1 MMGNIF
7 DKYRSGLKKT
17 QTGLVSRLLHAI
29 NAKSDDGLLD
39 EIEEIMLSAD
49 MGYPTVSRVM
59 SDVRGSSARGASLE
73 VLFKDSLYNMLKDR
87 DRGIKLQDGLNI
99 ILFVGVNGVGKTT
112 TIAKVAAEFDGGGK
126 KVLIAAGDTYRA
138 AGGDQMKIWGDRLG
152 IRVIGAER
160 GSDPSS
166 VVYDSIDA
174 ALSGSYDVLL
184 VDTAGRLHNNR
195 GLMTELDKIVRT
207 IIKKTG
213 SSPRETLLV
222 VDANTGQNALRQTEM
237 FNQTVTLTGIVVTK
251 MDGSAKGGVIFPM
264 ELESGL
270 PVKYIGLGEAS
281 DDLQPFDPVL
291 FIQALFEVS

>member
-1 MMGNIF
+1 M
-7 DKYRSGLKKT
+7 
-17 QTGLVSRLLHAI
+17 
-29 NAKSDDGLLD
+29 
-39 EIEEIMLSAD
+39 
-49 MGYPTVSRVM
+49 
-59 SDVRGSSARGASLE
+59 
-73 VLFKDSLYNMLKDR
+73 
-87 DRGIKLQDGLNI
+87 
-99 ILFVGVNGVGKTT
+99 
-112 TIAKVAAEFDGGGK
+112 
-126 KVLIAAGDTYRA
+126 LIAAGDTYRA